1 MIQFLYPAFLFALFA
16 IAIPIIIHLF
26 NFRRFKRV
34 YFTNVQFLKEVKQ
47 ETQSKSRLKHLLVLL
62 SRILAITFLVL
73 AFAQPFIPVD
83 DRVVTKGSKN
93 ISVYIDNSFSMEAVG
108 PNGRLLDVAKSKAE
122 ELALAYEP
130 SDRFQLLTNDFE
142 ARHQRMV
149 TRDEFISMISE
160 VEAGPSAHNISE
172 VVKRQKDALG
182 TTGNKS
188 AFLLSDFQKSITDIN
203 AVESDSTLSLRYI
216 PVNAQKTGNLYIDS
230 VWFSSP
236 GVQPGKP
243 EELFVKIIN
252 TGNEEVENIPVKF
265 TVNGAQ
271 RALTSVDIAANSN
284 VTSVLSFSVNEPGWQ
299 KAVVN
304 ITDYPVTFDDDYHL
318 AFNAASQINVL
329 SVNEVSSNNYLEALF
344 KNDAFFQYLP
354 ININQVDY
362 SSLKRYNLIVLND
375 VKSVSSGLSQ
385 ELNKFVSDGG
395 TLLVFPANQADL
407 NSYQNTLSS
416 MEAGFY
422 AKPDTQTSRV
432 DRINLESEIFRDVF
446 EKVPE
451 NMDMPLVRK
460 HYTLNRNSRISEEV
474 LLRLQNGNPLLARYN
489 YGKGSVYV
497 STVSLSPEFSNFP
510 RHAIFVP
517 ALYKIALLSSRN
529 EKLAYTIGSDQ
540 AVEHREA
547 SISSD
552 QVLHL
557 INDEKN
563 FDIIPE
569 HRSIAGK
576 TTFFMH
582 DQIREAG
589 IYELVRGTET
599 VAFFAFNYNRE
610 ESELDFYTPDQLAEM
625 NDRFGLLNTGII
637 KSSGKNLAGI
647 ISDTSKGISLWK
659 WCIILV
665 LIFLGIETLL
675 LKFWK

>member
-47 ETQSKSRLKHLLVLL
+47 ETQSKSRVKHLLVLI
-62 SRILAITFLVL
+62 SRILAIMFLVF

-83 DRVVTKGSKN
+83 NREVAVGSKN
-93 ISVYIDNSFSMEAVG
+93 ISVFIDNSFSMEAVG
-108 PNGRLLDVAKSKAE
+108 PNGRLLDVAKRKAE
-122 ELALAYEP
+122 DIALAYDA

-182 TTGNKS
+182 NSSNQT
-188 AFLLSDFQKSITDIN
+188 AFLLSDFQKNITDIN
-203 AVESDSTLSLRYI
+203 AIETDTNLTLRYI

-243 EELFVKIIN
+243 EELHVKIFN
-252 TGNEEVENIPVKF
+252 SGDDEAENIPVKF
-265 TVNGAQ
+265 IVNGAQ
-271 RALTSVDIAANSN
+271 RALASVDIAANTS
-284 VTSVLSFSVNEPGWQ
+284 VTAVLSFSVSEPGWQ
-299 KAVVN
+299 KAVVS
-304 ITDYPVTFDDDYHL
+304 ITDYPVTFDDHYYI
-318 AFNAASQINVL
+318 AFNVATQINIL
-329 SVNEVSSNNYLEALF
+329 SLNEATYNNYLEALF
-344 KNDAFFQYLP
+344 RNDPFFQYQP
-354 ININQVDY
+354 VKINQVDY
-362 SSLKRYNLIVLND
+362 SGLKNFNLIVLND
-375 VKSVSSGLSQ
+375 VKTVSSGLGQ
-385 ELNKFVSDGG
+385 ELNKFVDEGG
-395 TLLVFPANQADL
+395 TLLIFPADGADL
-407 NSYQNTLSS
+407 NSFQNMLST

-422 AKPDTQTSRV
+422 SRPDTQATRV

-446 EKVPE
+446 EKVPD

-460 HYTLNRNSRISEEV
+460 HYTLNRSSRTSEEV
-474 LLRLQNGNPLLARYN
+474 LLRLQNGNPLLSRYN
-489 YGKGSVYV
+489 HGKGSVYI
-497 STVSLSPEFSNFP
+497 STVSLSTEFSNFP

-529 EKLAYTIGSDQ
+529 ERLAYTIGADL

-557 INDEKN
+557 INKEKN

-569 HRSIAGK
+569 HRSVAGK

-589 IYELVRGTET
+589 IYELRRASET
-599 VAFFAFNYNRE
+599 VAVFAFNYNRN
-610 ESELDFYTPDQLAEM
+610 ESRLDFYTPDQLAEM
-625 NDRFGLLNTGII
+625 NDRYGLVNAGLIRE
-637 KSSGKNLAGI
+637 SGRSFASI
-647 ISDTSKGISLWK
+647 ISDTSRGVSLWK
-659 WCIILV
+659 WCIVLV
-665 LIFLGIETLL
+665 LVFLGIETLL